1 MPVVD
6 RQPSGPVFLKQSVCN
21 GLAWTRIGAS
31 PGKLL
36 LFCPIETKAREMD
49 AKTLL
54 ACVAAER
61 GHKAIV
67 GDMVELRGLVP
78 FMPRGVYLSKS
89 IPDKME
95 KYFKRYKE
103 LGYAVTSWC
112 EEGLVFL
119 SREIYKK
126 KMVSVGALAY
136 TDLFFAWGENQAGAV
151 VEKVPEAGSKIRRVG
166 NPRMDLLRRP
176 YREIYRK
183 TAEERRSEYGEYLLF
198 NTNFAAVN
206 NVIGAEHAFQDSRKR
221 GKIATEEDEEHYW
234 RFFEHRRTIFE
245 KMADLVADVSRKYP
259 RTRILVRPHPSEN
272 HDTWRKVAAGL
283 ENVDVVYEGT
293 VVPWLLGARAVIH
306 NGCTT
311 ALEAYMLETP
321 AIAYRPVI
329 EEGMEFEL
337 PNSVSVE
344 ARSPEQ
350 VAEAIEFVTRKDEE
364 YEQWRARAAEHLEA
378 FITDVDGAF
387 SSDRIVDELENYY
400 GNKPVMAESRLYPLL
415 RFGRHRLKQVLRRL
429 RYRANR
435 NDSERPVDRQHR
447 QKFPDISAD
456 EISNLIAR
464 LRIESDRFEDVTV
477 RPLRG
482 TRRCFLV
489 ERC

>member
-1 MPVVD
+1 MNQLPISIPEWVPPSRNVD
-6 RQPSGPVFLKQSVCN
+6 S
-21 GLAWTRIGAS
+21 
-31 PGKLL
+31 LL
-36 LFCPIETKAREMD
+36 LYCPIETKAREMD

-95 KYFKRYKE
+95 KYFKRFKE
-103 LGYAVTSWC
+103 LGYGVTSWC

-136 TDLFFAWGENQAGAV
+136 ADIFFAWGENQARAV
-151 VEKVPEAGSKIRRVG
+151 VEKAPEAGSKIREVG

-183 TAEERRSEYGEYLLF
+183 IAEQRRSQYGEYILF

-206 NVIGAEHAFQDSRKR
+206 NVIGADHAFQDSKKR
-221 GKIATEEDEEHYW
+221 GKIVTEEDEEHYW
-234 RFFEHRRTIFE
+234 RFFKHRRTIFE
-245 KMADLVADVSRKYP
+245 RMADLVGDVSRRYP
-259 RTRILVRPHPSEN
+259 RTQILVRPHPSEN
-272 HDTWRKVAAGL
+272 HDTWREATAGL
-283 ENVDVVYEGT
+283 ENVEVVYEGT
-293 VVPWLLGARAVIH
+293 VIPWLLGARTVIH

-321 AIAYRPVI
+321 AIAYRPVV

-337 PNSVSVE
+337 PNSVSVA
-344 ARSPEQ
+344 ARDPEE

-364 YEQWRARAAEHLEA
+364 YERWRARAEAHLEGYIA
-378 FITDVDGAF
+378 DVHGAF
-387 SSDRIVDELENYY
+387 SSDRIVDELERYY
-400 GNKPVMAESRLYPLL
+400 GDNPVAPESRLYPLF
-415 RFGRHRLKQVLRRL
+415 RFGKHRLKQVLRTL
-429 RYRANR
+429 RYGANR
-435 NDSERPVDRQHR
+435 NDGNRPVDRHRR
-447 QKFPDISAD
+447 QKFPDISTD
-456 EISNLIAR
+456 EISEVIAQ
-464 LRIESDRFEDVTV
+464 LRRESGRFEDVTV

-482 TRRCFLV
+482 TSRCFV
-489 ERC
+489 IERS